1 MFNLFKKN
9 TETLPELVAR
19 KQREE
24 KENLIRIEEKLNKN
38 VTALTYNAFLNDFT
52 EYLYAFT
59 NSGITIQQY
68 SPISVRLSRGE
79 KVLMVEYKYDNFRKW
94 RLDGVGAW
102 QNPSEIIVKINEF
115 FL

>member
-24 KENLIRIEEKLNKN
+24 KENRIRIEKKLNDF
-38 VTALTYNAFLNDFT
+38 VTVATYNDFLKDFT

-59 NSGITIQQY
+59 NSNITIQQY
-68 SPISVRLSRGE
+68 SPISVRLSRAD
-79 KVLMVEYKYDNFRKW
+79 KTLTVEYHSTSFKKW
-94 RLDGVGAW
+94 RLEGVVSW
-102 QNPSEIIVKINEF
+102 RNPSEIIVKINEF